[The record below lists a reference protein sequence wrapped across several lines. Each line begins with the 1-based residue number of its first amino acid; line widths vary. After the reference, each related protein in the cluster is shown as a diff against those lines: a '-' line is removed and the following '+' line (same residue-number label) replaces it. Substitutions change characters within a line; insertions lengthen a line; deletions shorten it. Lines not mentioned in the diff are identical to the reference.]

1 MMTRRG
7 DWSFRSGGMARVAWV
22 ALAWSAIACGPPEVL
37 EETVAVGRGGDL
49 VAVGRALELTDS
61 VEGDVMAAG
70 ARVRFRGRAGGDLL
84 VAGGQQV
91 LGGVVE
97 GSARAAGG
105 WVGLGARVERN
116 VTLAGNQVVVG
127 PPAVV
132 LGNAYLV
139 GGSVRFDGTAE
150 QLVRIMGGTVL
161 LNGTIRGDVLVEAR
175 RLRLGPDAVIEGDL
189 RYRLSRGQDV
199 ILHPGAQV
207 AGAVL
212 PLPAHRAGWIPWAL
226 RAFWL
231 VGFMVAGAVVLALLP
246 LLTEAV
252 EARLRRRPVASV
264 VAGILML
271 ILIPVL
277 LLLVA
282 VTIVGLP
289 VALIGAALLAITVY
303 LAPVAVALWF
313 GRAVLRRPPELT
325 RGARV
330 TAFLLGAL
338 LLGVIGFV
346 PLVGPAV
353 VALATVFGFGALVVA
368 LWEGALR
375 TEA

>member
-1 MMTRRG
+1 MTRRG
-7 DWSFRSGGMARVAWV
+7 DWSFRSGGMAGVVWL
-22 ALAWSAIACGPPEVL
+22 LAVGSIVACGPPQVL

-84 VAGGQQV
+84 AAGGQQV

-132 LGNAYLV
+132 MGNAYLV

-150 QLVRIMGGTVL
+150 RLVRIMGGTVM

-246 LLTEAV
+246 LLTGAV
-252 EARLRRRPVASV
+252 EARARRRPIVSLA
-264 VAGILML
+264 AGILVL
-271 ILIPVL
+271 ILIPVV

-282 VTIVGLP
+282 VTLVGLP
-289 VALIGAALLAITVY
+289 LALIGVALLAITLY
-303 LAPVAVALWF
+303 LAPVVVAVWL
-313 GRAVLRRPPELT
+313 GRTVLRRPPELP

-338 LLGVIGFV
+338 LLGLIAFV

>member
-105 WVGLGARVERN
+105 WVGLGARVARN

-132 LGNAYLV
+132 GGNAYLV

-189 RYRLSRGQDV
+189 RYRLRRGQDAV
-199 ILHPGAQV
+199 LHPGAQV

-212 PLPAHRAGWIPWAL
+212 PLPARRAGWIPWAL

-231 VGFMVAGAVVLALLP
+231 AGFLVAGAVVLALMP
-246 LLTEAV
+246 LLTGAV
-252 EARLRRRPVASV
+252 EARVRRRPVASLA
-264 VAGILML
+264 AGILML
-271 ILIPVL
+271 ILIPIL

-282 VTIVGLP
+282 VTVVGLP
-289 VALIGAALLAITVY
+289 LALIGVALLAITMY
-303 LAPVAVALWF
+303 LAPVVVALWL
-313 GRAVLRRPPELT
+313 GRAVLRRPPELR

-338 LLGVIGFV
+338 LLGLIGFV
-346 PLVGPAV
+346 PIIGPAV